1 MGGGGGP
8 AGGAAPGPGGE
19 GGAAGVLGAE
29 LLGQCRVRGP
39 DAPRAPGPAGDA
51 GDAPRAPGPAGDRL
65 TALPALLL
73 EELLARGIRDPR
85 DAAAVAGTCGR
96 LRAAVRAAPL
106 RLRVAPSLGSLIG
119 RGDDRYLKAVAERFP
134 NTAALEILEA
144 HVSDA
149 DISEALGALPGLR
162 ALHVQSCHKI
172 GGRLGQALTAAPP
185 SACPAHVSIVQCFRM
200 TWTLLG
206 ALLRVN
212 FRPGS
217 ALRCAAVSHLDLR
230 ALGIGRDGLLEVCE
244 EGGGGGVESREGVRE
259 GAQGQPSPEGG
270 SLRGLGLTNCNQLE
284 PRLLRS
290 MVVRLPRL
298 EALFLGGTMLGDET
312 GRFVCGF
319 EALSEV
325 VRLLPRLRVLELT
338 FFPIETVAATRA
350 AAAAE
355 AHRPMVWDFSEA
367 ESVERAASF
376 LRDLEVDEP
385 SRATARGRPTP
396 WALRPEDWRGLARSA
411 ASCSSWR
418 QLRPMHLSAEQG
430 SRRAVLQLLGLGA
443 PADAKDRSGATPL
456 FRAAFMGH
464 CEVARAL
471 LEGGANCMALNA
483 AEESP
488 LYIAA
493 LRGHLPVVRAVVA
506 HCAAAGIRWWEN
518 HRYGDGWNPLMA
530 AVVGSQQA
538 VVSELLAE
546 GAAAGALVRATNRYG
561 QTALH
566 IASRSGS
573 EALVEV
579 LLAAGSDPAVKDT
592 YGNSPLNVALRK
604 GHGHLRAL
612 LALPARAPASGS
624 ERDKRERHATSTG
637 GGRVGD
643 PLSDE

>member
-1 MGGGGGP
+1 M
-8 AGGAAPGPGGE
+8 
-19 GGAAGVLGAE
+19 
-29 LLGQCRVRGP
+29 
-39 DAPRAPGPAGDA
+39 
-51 GDAPRAPGPAGDRL
+51 
-65 TALPALLL
+65 
-73 EELLARGIRDPR
+73 
-85 DAAAVAGTCGR
+85 
-96 LRAAVRAAPL
+96 
-106 RLRVAPSLGSLIG
+106 
-119 RGDDRYLKAVAERFP
+119 
-134 NTAALEILEA
+134 
-144 HVSDA
+144 
-149 DISEALGALPGLR
+149 
-162 ALHVQSCHKI
+162 
-172 GGRLGQALTAAPP
+172 
-185 SACPAHVSIVQCFRM
+185 
-200 TWTLLG
+200 
-206 ALLRVN
+206 
-212 FRPGS
+212 
-217 ALRCAAVSHLDLR
+217 
-230 ALGIGRDGLLEVCE
+230 
-244 EGGGGGVESREGVRE
+244 
-259 GAQGQPSPEGG
+259 
-270 SLRGLGLTNCNQLE
+270 
-284 PRLLRS
+284 
-290 MVVRLPRL
+290 
-298 EALFLGGTMLGDET
+298 
-312 GRFVCGF
+312 
-319 EALSEV
+319 
-325 VRLLPRLRVLELT
+325 
-338 FFPIETVAATRA
+338 
-350 AAAAE
+350 
-355 AHRPMVWDFSEA
+355 
-367 ESVERAASF
+367 
-376 LRDLEVDEP
+376 
-385 SRATARGRPTP
+385 
-396 WALRPEDWRGLARSA
+396 
-411 ASCSSWR
+411 
-418 QLRPMHLSAEQG
+418 
-430 SRRAVLQLLGLGA
+430 LQLLGLGA

-624 ERDKRERHATSTG
+624 ERDKRERHATSTW